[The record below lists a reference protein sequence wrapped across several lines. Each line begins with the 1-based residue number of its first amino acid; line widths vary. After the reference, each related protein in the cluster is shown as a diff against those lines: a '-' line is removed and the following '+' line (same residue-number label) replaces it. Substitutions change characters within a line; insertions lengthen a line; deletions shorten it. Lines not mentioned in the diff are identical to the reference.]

1 MGLIEEKLTRIEK
14 KYTEIENKL
23 ADPEVSTNPALIQK
37 YSKELSDLKE
47 IVENFRI
54 YKTVS
59 QQIKDAKEMLKDPE
73 MKELAESELKGL
85 EDEKSKLDA
94 KLEFLMIPKDP
105 NDEKSIFLEIRAGT
119 GGDEAAL
126 FAGDLFRMYTRYA
139 ERNGFKTEVM
149 SANSTGLGGFKEVVL
164 GVYGKGAFSKL
175 KFEGGTHRVQRVPD
189 TETGGRI
196 HTSAATV
203 AVMPEAEDI
212 DIKVETKDLRVD
224 TYRASGPGGQS
235 VNKTSSA
242 VRITHVPSG
251 IVVACQD
258 ERSQHQNRDKAMKL
272 LKAKI
277 FEAQEEKQRKER
289 EELRRVMVGSG
300 DRSEKIRTYNFP
312 QSRVTDHRIGF
323 TTHNLQGL
331 LDGDINDLI
340 EALIAADRVVRLE
353 KMK

>member
-1 MGLIEEKLTRIEK
+1 MEEKLTRIEK

>member
-1 MGLIEEKLTRIEK
+1 MALLEEKLKLIEK
-14 KYTEIENKL
+14 KYVELENKL
-23 ADPEVSTNPALIQK
+23 AEPEVATNRELIQK
-37 YSKELSDLKE
+37 YSKELSDLRE
-47 IVENFRI
+47 MVEAYRV
-54 YKTVS
+54 YKTTLAG
-59 QQIKDAKEMLKDPE
+59 IKDAKEMLKDPE
-73 MKELAESELKGL
+73 MKGLAETELKEL
-85 EDEKSKLDA
+85 ESK
-94 KLEFLMIPKDP
+94 KLELEKKLEVLMLPKDP
-105 NDEKSIFLEIRAGT
+105 NDDKNIFLEIRAGT

-139 ERNGFKTEVM
+139 ERNGFKPGIM
-149 SANSTGLGGFKEVVL
+149 SSNATGLKGFKEVIMEIR
-164 GVYGKGAFSKL
+164 GKGAYSKL
-175 KFEGGTHRVQRVPD
+175 KFEGGTHRVQRVPA
-189 TETGGRI
+189 TESGGRI

-212 DIKVETKDLRVD
+212 DVKVEAKDLRVD

-242 VRITHVPSG
+242 VRITHVPTG

-272 LKAKI
+272 LKAKL

-289 EELRRVMVGSG
+289 EDARRVMVGSG

-323 TTHNLQGL
+323 TTHNLQGM
-331 LDGDINDLI
+331 LDGDLNDLI
-340 EALIAADRVVRLE
+340 DALIAADRVAKLE